1 MKGIGKT
8 IQKIQIQR
16 DEAGDVLAEQIQ
28 MDVFQNELLQKCEQI
43 YRREMI
49 ELGFDE
55 FDVDLLIANGLQS
68 LDKTLAVQQLAD
80 LNKDVKQ
87 RKKKDEAR
95 REIKRQ
101 QK

>member
-1 MKGIGKT
+1 
-8 IQKIQIQR
+8 
-16 DEAGDVLAEQIQ
+16 
-28 MDVFQNELLQKCEQI
+28 
-43 YRREMI
+43 MI

-68 LDKTLAVQQLAD
+68 LDKMLAVQQLAD
-80 LNKDVKQ
+80 LNRDVKQ

-101 QK
+101 